1 MNSTKKSAGTRFS
14 LAITVAMI
22 CLMTAVIIPGVMGA
36 ELDVT
41 LGEANHFAILSYS
54 GITDANP
61 ATSIISGDIGSSPI
75 TGASM
80 STITCTEM
88 NGYTIYGVDNT
99 YPVAC
104 YQGTPAD
111 KTLVDLAY
119 ANFVTAYGDASGRS
133 VAPVNELGAGNVGG
147 LTLAPGLYKW
157 TTNVDVGSGTELTFD
172 GQGDST
178 SVWILQTSGTLNM
191 AANTN
196 MVLTNGARAEHIYWQ
211 LAGIPG
217 ANINTGAHAEG
228 TILSAGSINLLSG
241 ASLNGRAFS
250 SAAAAG
256 VTLSGNV
263 VTRPDLILPPVFVP
277 PVLQSAQTNAL
288 GDTFI
293 LKFDKAMMADPS
305 GTFGNFD
312 YQIGGVG
319 INEFSAA
326 ALNLTDNTR
335 IDLTTSGLATP
346 VAFGDVVTLNYNA
359 GTVTSADT
367 GVLATFAASPV
378 SNGVPNLV
386 PTFTSIAPASGLT
399 TGSTSVIITGTGFT
413 GATAVTFGGTAATS
427 FTVDSPIQ
435 ITATTPAHAA
445 GAVNVVITTPGG
457 IATGPGE
464 YTYVVPVP
472 TFDSITPAFG
482 STYGGTVVIIAGTNF
497 NGATAVTI
505 GGTAAT
511 SYTVDSPLQ
520 ITATTPAHAAG
531 IVNVAI
537 TTAGGT
543 ATGTG
548 EYTYVVPV
556 PTFTNIASAS
566 GPIAGGTSVIITGT
580 GFTGATSVTFDGTAA
595 TSFTVNN
602 SAQIIA
608 TTPAHAAGAVDLVIT
623 TPGGAAT
630 AIAAYTYVAPV
641 PTFTSIAPASGVV
654 PGGTSVIITGT
665 GFTGATAVT
674 FGGTA
679 ATSYTVNSPSQIT
692 ATTPAHAAGVV
703 NVVITTA
710 GGTATGT
717 GAYTYVVIPIPTF
730 LTIAPVS
737 GPIAGGS
744 IVGITGTGFTGAT
757 AVTFDGVAATSYTV
771 VNSTHI
777 TATTP
782 AHATGPTDVVITTA
796 GGTATGIAA
805 FTNILPG
812 VSLGSAGD
820 FVILSKSGISTTGT
834 TGIVGDIGVSPIAA
848 TGITGFGLVADA
860 SNQFSTSSL
869 VTGKVYAAD
878 YAAPTPAN
886 MVIAIND
893 MEAAYTDAATRPSPD
908 HTGLGDGNIGGLVIS
923 PGLYKWVTGVTIPTD
938 VTLSGGPNDVWIFQI
953 DQDLVISSDRSVIL
967 SGGAQAENIYWVV
980 AGQTT
985 LGSGSAFN
993 GNILDQTTIV
1003 FNSGATLNGR
1013 ALAQTAVTLIGNKI
1027 NVPVPVVVPVVADNF
1042 DSGWSEAA
1050 VAPSSPETAPSEG
1063 LLAPIQLAPIAS
1075 AGETL
1080 VTGIG
1085 PLTSNP
1091 LTADIAG
1098 MPGVA
1103 VSWSTEITSTPTPD
1117 ALITTVILKDVD
1129 PSIMGAFNTALHENG
1144 NEIASLAY
1152 IMVAQKTG
1160 TVPTGPATVT
1170 VTASH
1175 DWVRDNGGLDAIR
1188 IVGITDTGTT
1198 QVLSTSFVGYDRDS
1212 GYLTFKA
1219 SSPQNFWAFGLI
1231 AVKQYTSSPA
1241 PISAAPTGS
1250 GQTAPTQAPTASATT
1265 KAPTSSLPIM
1275 GIVVVAALVIV
1286 GAALLFT
1293 RRNK

>member
-1 MNSTKKSAGTRFS
+1 MIVEHQGGVYTMNSTKKSAGKGFS
-14 LAITVAMI
+14 LVIAVAMI
-22 CLMTAVIIPGVMGA
+22 CLMTAAIIPGVMGA
-36 ELDVT
+36 GPDPVN
-41 LGEANHFAILSYS
+41 LGGASHFAVLSKTAIS
-54 GITDANP
+54 NVPPSQIT
-61 ATSIISGDIGSSPI
+61 GDIGVSPASGSFI
-75 TGASM
+75 TG
-80 STITCTEM
+80 ITCPELLT
-88 NGYTIYGVDNT
+88 GDAYTVDAAGGLD
-99 YPVAC
+99 VAC
-104 YQGTPAD
+104 RITDPLTTEISNMEA
-111 KTLVDLAY
+111 AY
-119 ANFVTAYGDASGRS
+119 TDASGRA
-133 VAPVNELGAGNVGG
+133 APYIALEGDLAG
-147 LTLAPGLYKW
+147 LTLPPGLYQ
-157 TTNVDVGSGTELTFD
+157 TGSGVLISDDVTL
-172 GQGDST
+172 
-178 SVWILQTSGTLNM
+178 SGTATDTWIFIIAGNLDI
-191 AANTN
+191 ASSTK
-196 MVLTNGARAEHIYWQ
+196 VILSGGARSENIFWAV
-211 LAGIPG
+211 AGTTTL
-217 ANINTGAHAEG
+217 NTDSVFEG
-228 TILSAGSINLLSG
+228 TILAGPATSTIALKNG
-241 ASLNGRAFS
+241 ATLNGRAL
-250 SAAAAG
+250 G
-256 VTLSGNV
+256 QKDVTLISNIINIP
-263 VTRPDLILPPVFVP
+263 TSAPPTVP
-277 PVLQSAQTNAL
+277 PTLLSAETNAL
-288 GDTFI
+288 GDMFI

-312 YQIGGVG
+312 YQIDSVG

-367 GVLATFAASPV
+367 GVLATFAARSV

-413 GATAVTFGGTAATS
+413 GATAVTFGGTDATS
-427 FTVDSPIQ
+427 FTVDSPVQ

-457 IATGPGE
+457 TATGPGE

-556 PTFTNIASAS
+556 PTFTNIAAAS
-566 GPIAGGTSVIITGT
+566 GPIAGGTSVLITGT
-580 GFTGATSVTFDGTAA
+580 GFTGATSVTFGGTAA
-595 TSFTVNN
+595 TSFTVNGPT
-602 SAQIIA
+602 QITA
-608 TTPAHAAGAVDLVIT
+608 TTPAHAAGTVDLVIT

-630 AIAAYTYVAPV
+630 AIDAYTYVAPV

-679 ATSYTVNSPSQIT
+679 ATSFTVNSPVKIT

-744 IVGITGTGFTGAT
+744 IVEITGTGFNGAT
-757 AVTFDGVAATSYTV
+757 AVTFDGVPATSYTV

-812 VSLGSAGD
+812 VTLGSAGD
-820 FVILSKSGISTTGT
+820 FVILSKSGISTTGS

-869 VTGKVYAAD
+869 VTGKVYAAN

-886 MVIAIND
+886 MVIAIDD
-893 MEAAYTDAATRPSPD
+893 MEAAYTDAATRASPD

-938 VTLSGGPNDVWIFQI
+938 VTLSGGANDVWIFQI

-1027 NVPVPVVVPVVADNF
+1027 NVPVPVVVPVVADYY

-1050 VAPSSPETAPSEG
+1050 VAPASPETAPSEG
-1063 LLAPIQLAPIAS
+1063 LLAPIQQAPIAS
-1075 AGETL
+1075 AGQTL

-1103 VSWSTEITSTPTPD
+1103 VSWTTEITSTPTPD
-1117 ALITTVILKDVD
+1117 ALITTVILEDVD

-1144 NEIASLAY
+1144 NEIVSLAY

-1170 VTASH
+1170 MTASR

-1231 AVKQYTSSPA
+1231 AVKQYTPSPA
-1241 PISAAPTGS
+1241 PISVAPTGS
-1250 GQTAPTQAPTASATT
+1250 GQTAPTQAPTPLATT
-1265 KAPTSSLPIM
+1265 KGSTSSLPIM